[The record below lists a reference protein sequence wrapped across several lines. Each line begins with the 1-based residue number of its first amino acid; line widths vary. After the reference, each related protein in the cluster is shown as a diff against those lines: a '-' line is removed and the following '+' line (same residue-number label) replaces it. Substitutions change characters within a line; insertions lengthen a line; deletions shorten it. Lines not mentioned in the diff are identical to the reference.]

1 MLRWPIAI
9 LLLANILAFVAVRGV
24 FGPPPT
30 AGGREPVHLNREVHP
45 EWLKVQ
51 AVSMGQ
57 AADQAVVG
65 APAPAAPIA
74 ASALPQ

>member
-30 AGGREPVHLNREVHP
+30 AGGREPGHLNREVHP
-45 EWLKVQ
+45 DWLKVRPIT
-51 AVSMGQ
+51 AGQ
-57 AADQAVVG
+57 AADQPVVG
-65 APAPAAPIA
+65 GPVPTAPIA
-74 ASALPQ
+74 ASALR